1 LGYQDP
7 DWQRAHRS
15 LVPAAIN
22 QAVGRARPIREFGCD
37 VVVLSNEDAG
47 LPLADREDD
56 VEIVTESEAKILN
69 ALIAGNSY
77 KDSLGDSGDAPTV
90 KTAEI
95 ARRIGQCKSET
106 RRLLRRLEAR
116 GLVERR
122 GQRRGW
128 RLSPTGIELA
138 PRPSDV
144 VSTSDDS

>member
-15 LVPAAIN
+15 LVRAAII
-22 QAVGRARPIREFGCD
+22 QAVGRARAIREFGCD
-37 VVVLSNEDAG
+37 VVVLSNEETG
-47 LPLADREDD
+47 LPLAEPDDD
-56 VEIVTESEAKILN
+56 VVTVTESEAKILN

-90 KTAEI
+90 KTAAI
-95 ARRIGQCKSET
+95 AREIGQCESET
-106 RRLLRRLEAR
+106 RRLLGRLEAR
-116 GLVERR
+116 GLIARR
-122 GQRRGW
+122 GQRGGW

-138 PRPSDV
+138 RSPSEF